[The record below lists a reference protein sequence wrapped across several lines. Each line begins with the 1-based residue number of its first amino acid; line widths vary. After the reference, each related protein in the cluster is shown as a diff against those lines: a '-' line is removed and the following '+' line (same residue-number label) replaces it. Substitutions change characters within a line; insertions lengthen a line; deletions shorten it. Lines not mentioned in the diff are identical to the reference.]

1 MKIGDTYHRSITLTD
16 SQRGIRIIDQRAL
29 PWELKF
35 VELHS
40 ANDTATAIHEMWVRG
55 APLIGAVGA
64 YGLAMALAQDPSDE
78 NLARTHQQLFETRP
92 TAINLKWALDS
103 VYSAVKD
110 LPAEQ
115 RPQAAWERAAEIS
128 DEDVELCRKI
138 GEHGL
143 EVIKAIHRKHPDR
156 PVQIM
161 THCNTGWLATVD
173 IGTALGVIYTAH
185 DAGIPVHVW
194 VSETRP
200 RNQGSALTAWEL
212 SQHGVAH
219 TVIADNAA
227 GLLMQRGDADICIV
241 GADRVTRNGDVCNK
255 VGTYL
260 KALAAKAHGIP
271 FYVALPYTTID
282 RSLQSGAEIPIEE
295 RSAEELTHFT
305 GPGDQGSLTRVR
317 MTHSGALNPAF
328 DITPAALV
336 TGYITEKGILPQI
349 G

>member
-16 SQRGIRIIDQRAL
+16 NHRGIRIIDQRAL

-35 VELHS
+35 VELHT

-64 YGLAMALAQDPSDE
+64 YGLAMAMTNDPSDE
-78 NLARTHQQLFETRP
+78 NLNRTHQQLFETRP

-103 VYSAVKD
+103 VRDAITKLS
-110 LPAEQ
+110 PEQ
-115 RPQAAWERAAEIS
+115 RAEHAWKRATEIA

-143 EVIKAIHRKHPDR
+143 EIIKALHKKNPER
-156 PVQIM
+156 PVEIM

-185 DAGIPVHVW
+185 DAGIPVRVW

-212 SQHGVAH
+212 AQHGVPH

-227 GLLMQRGDADICIV
+227 GLLMQQGRVDVCIV

-260 KALAAKAHGIP
+260 KALAAKAHGVP

-282 RSLQSGAEIPIEE
+282 MKLTSGAEIPIEE
-295 RSAEELTHFT
+295 RSPEELTHFT
-305 GPGDQGSLTRVR
+305 GPQDNQQLTRVR
-317 MTHSGALNPAF
+317 MTHSNALNPAF
-328 DITPAALV
+328 DITPAGLV
-336 TGYITEKGILPQI
+336 TGYVTERGILGQI

>member
-1 MKIGDTYHRSITLTD
+1 MKIGDTYHRSITLTENG
-16 SQRGIRIIDQRAL
+16 RGIRIIDQRAL

-64 YGLAMALAQDPSDE
+64 YGLAMAIVDDPSDE
-78 NLARTHQQLFETRP
+78 NLAHTHQQLFETRP
-92 TAINLKWALDS
+92 TAINLKWALD
-103 VYSAVKD
+103 AVRDAVHD
-110 LPAEQ
+110 LSPAQ
-115 RPQAAWERAAEIS
+115 RADAAYARAAEIAE
-128 DEDVELCRKI
+128 EDISLCKKI
-138 GEHGL
+138 GEYGAEIIRQLH
-143 EVIKAIHRKHPDR
+143 AQNPQR

-212 SQHGVAH
+212 SQHGVPH

-227 GLLMQRGDADICIV
+227 GLLMQRGDVDICIV

-260 KALAAKAHGIP
+260 KALAAKAHHTP
-271 FYVALPYTTID
+271 FYVALPYTTVD
-282 RSLQSGAEIPIEE
+282 ASLATGTEIPIEE

-305 GPGDQGSLTRVR
+305 GPANDGCLTRVR
-317 MTHSGALNPAF
+317 MTHSVALNPAF
-328 DITPAALV
+328 DITPAELV
-336 TGYITEKGILPQI
+336 TGYITERGILPKI
-349 G
+349 

>member
-16 SQRGIRIIDQRAL
+16 NGRGIRIIDQRAL

-35 VELHS
+35 VELHT
-40 ANDTATAIHEMWVRG
+40 ANDAATAIHEMWVRG

-64 YGLAMALAQDPSDE
+64 YGLAMALTNDPSDK
-78 NLARTHQQLFETRP
+78 NLEKTHRELFETRP
-92 TAINLKWALDS
+92 TAINLKWALDA
-103 VYSAVKD
+103 VRDAVKD
-110 LPAEQ
+110 LPPAQRAE
-115 RPQAAWERAAEIS
+115 AAYKRAAEIA
-128 DEDVELCRKI
+128 DEDVALCRSI

-143 EVIKAIHRKHPDR
+143 EIIKKLHAQNPDR

-185 DAGIPVHVW
+185 DAGIPIHVW

-227 GLLMQRGDADICIV
+227 GLLMQRGEVDICIV
-241 GADRVTRNGDVCNK
+241 GADRVTANGDVCNK

-260 KALAAKAHGIP
+260 KALAAQAHQIP

-282 RSLQSGAEIPIEE
+282 KNLATGNEIPIEE
-295 RSAEELTHFT
+295 RSGDEIAFFT
-305 GPGDQGSLTRVR
+305 GPSDQGHHTRVR
-317 MTHSGALNPAF
+317 MTSSAAHNPAF
-328 DITPAALV
+328 DITPAQLV
-336 TGYITEKGILPQI
+336 TGYITNRGILPKI
-349 G
+349 